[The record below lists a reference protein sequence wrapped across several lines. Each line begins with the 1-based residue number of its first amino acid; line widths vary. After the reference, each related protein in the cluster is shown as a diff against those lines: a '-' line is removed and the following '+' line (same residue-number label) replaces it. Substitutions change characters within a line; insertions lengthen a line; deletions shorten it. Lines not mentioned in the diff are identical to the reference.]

1 MVDKTAVT
9 IWIVDPSG
17 QTAAACGEALARKGW
32 TLKQA
37 ASLDEVH
44 PPAAAVVL
52 VGELAAVELI
62 RQHPDLS
69 AVPVVLLESLDRSGW
84 DRTFADETAFQVDAL
99 LDVPVDA
106 GALAERLAGI
116 LSARGAVR
124 AEAPPTAFRDI
135 IRRAVDNEE
144 AAERFYRQA
153 AAATTDPVTKGVL
166 EDLAGEEKD
175 HKQSLLDFLEGRRP
189 IPGGVTAP
197 GSVVETFGT
206 PEFTSDLT
214 PADAFLLAARKEKL
228 AAEFYANWAKL
239 CPPGPER
246 DLLLALADVERRH
259 KRHVEDLFT
268 NASFPEN
275 FYE

>member
-1 MVDKTAVT
+1 MGANSPVT

-17 QTAAACGEALARKGW
+17 QTAGRCREALVRKGW

-37 ASLDEVH
+37 SSLAQVR
-44 PPAAAVVL
+44 PPAAAIVL
-52 VGELAAVELI
+52 VGELPAVELI
-62 RQHPDLS
+62 RQHPDLKD
-69 AVPVVLLESLDRSGW
+69 VPVVLLESLDRSGW

-99 LDVPVDA
+99 LDMPVDA
-106 GALAERLAGI
+106 EALAHRLEGI
-116 LSARGAVR
+116 LSARHAVR

-135 IRRAVDNEE
+135 IRRAIDNEE

-153 AAATTDPVTKGVL
+153 SAATTDPATRAVL
-166 EDLAGEEKD
+166 DDLAGEEKD
-175 HKQSLLDFLEGRRP
+175 HKQSLQDFLEGRRP
-189 IPGGVTAP
+189 MPGGAIAP
-197 GSVVETFGT
+197 GSIVETFGT
-206 PEFTSDLT
+206 PELTSGLT

-228 AAEFYANWAKL
+228 AAEFYTHWAQL
-239 CPPGPER
+239 CPPGSER
-246 DLLLALADVERRH
+246 DLLLSLADVEWRH